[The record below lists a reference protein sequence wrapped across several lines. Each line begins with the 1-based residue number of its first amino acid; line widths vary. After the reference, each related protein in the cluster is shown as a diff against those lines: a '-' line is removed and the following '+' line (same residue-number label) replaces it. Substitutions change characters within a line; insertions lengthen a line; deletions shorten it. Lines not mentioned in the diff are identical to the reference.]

1 MIASC
6 LFYIFDTVF
15 SSNLTSRYS
24 SLPLTLENNVTNHC
38 LNQETSVQN
47 QSYSNNIFGDD
58 SKFTEFK
65 NEATSAGYYD
75 AARDMEHEIISVS
88 SSDNE
93 NFTESAD
100 NLHRSGRENKNGF
113 LRKNRYRPYA
123 THGRQHDSQRT
134 FSENRD
140 TERSS
145 VSLTPSGSNY
155 IEKQTDLGINT
166 YESGCWNR
174 SPNKHGVISDNE
186 TTSETSIKTEVD
198 DRSIPIHSYSD
209 YIENPK
215 ESSCKKIPR
224 LSELQ
229 VETTNESFEFKLIL
243 KKREYLKRN
252 INTKGKSYAMFMDT
266 NEDICFA
273 DIQAFISG
281 DFYIDPRAS
290 LTDLRPFL
298 EILDSVAEKEEKF
311 WNRPE
316 NTRMMNNLKEKMLAC
331 ISKINFCNDDSPIL
345 TFYTGLIH
353 IKHFIR
359 NLICHDINLVKNSC
373 LWILLLKFVH
383 SLSIIPIKNIYM
395 NSRSYV
401 GTSYL
406 KYIDFEAYDGNT
418 HVNYLIKKQYEI
430 FDAIARHVFLKTK
443 IFPESIFMLDY
454 IKNSLWFCNK
464 DIHVALGKYIGL
476 CRVITDCI
484 LRLDPRVICMYI
496 LRISEQKSID
506 WNSINFRPSISAF
519 LINLFS
525 GSINNGDNNLIRDF
539 KIIYKAI
546 ILGYVDFFR
555 QEALQQEFQSS
566 KNASF
571 LKILDFEIRKFL
583 KKLEIKRLLFGC
595 TAVKHLENI
604 CEAFCVLFNYYIKI
618 GLNNQ
623 AYSERYMKRSLV
635 ICEKKIIFLNIKLD
649 S

>member
-1 MIASC
+1 MIAFC

-24 SLPLTLENNVTNHC
+24 SLPIKLENNVTNHC

-58 SKFTEFK
+58 QKFTEFK
-65 NEATSAGYYD
+65 NEANSVGYYD
-75 AARDMEHEIISVS
+75 AARDIKHEIISVS

-93 NFTESAD
+93 HFTESAD
-100 NLHRSGRENKNGF
+100 NLHKSGRENKNGF
-113 LRKNRYRPYA
+113 LRKKRYRLYA

-145 VSLTPSGSNY
+145 VFLTPSGSNY

-174 SPNKHGVISDNE
+174 SPNKHGVISDNK
-186 TTSETSIKTEVD
+186 TTSETSIKSEVD

-209 YIENPK
+209 YIENSK

-224 LSELQ
+224 MSELQ
-229 VETTNESFEFKLIL
+229 LETTNESFEFKYIL
-243 KKREYLKRN
+243 KKREYFKRN
-252 INTKGKSYAMFMDT
+252 INTKGKSYAV
-266 NEDICFA
+266 
-273 DIQAFISG
+273 
-281 DFYIDPRAS
+281 AS
-290 LTDLRPFL
+290 LNDLRPFL
-298 EILDSVAEKEEKF
+298 EILDSVAEKEERF

-316 NTRMMNNLKEKMLAC
+316 NTRMMNNLKDKMLAC
-331 ISKINFCNDDSPIL
+331 ISKINFCNEDSSIL

-395 NSRSYV
+395 NSKSFV
-401 GTSYL
+401 GTRSS

-418 HVNYLIKKQYEI
+418 YVFYLIKKQYEI

-506 WNSINFRPSISAF
+506 WNSI
-519 LINLFS
+519 
-525 GSINNGDNNLIRDF
+525 
-539 KIIYKAI
+539 
-546 ILGYVDFFR
+546 
-555 QEALQQEFQSS
+555 
-566 KNASF
+566 
-571 LKILDFEIRKFL
+571 
-583 KKLEIKRLLFGC
+583 
-595 TAVKHLENI
+595 
-604 CEAFCVLFNYYIKI
+604 
-618 GLNNQ
+618 
-623 AYSERYMKRSLV
+623 
-635 ICEKKIIFLNIKLD
+635 
-649 S
+649 